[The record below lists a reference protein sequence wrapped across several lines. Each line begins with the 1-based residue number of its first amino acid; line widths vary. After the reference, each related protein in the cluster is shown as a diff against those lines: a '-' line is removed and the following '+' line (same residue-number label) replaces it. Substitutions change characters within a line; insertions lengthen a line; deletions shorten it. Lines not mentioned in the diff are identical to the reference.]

1 MRLSLIAL
9 STAALLACGPPTSSN
24 SGGSRRGGGGS
35 ASDAGAGSSLDASA
49 PTGDVGSD
57 ASDAGTEP
65 GALTIEQTCDQIAE
79 IIRPQ
84 CPDQVE
90 GVSAWCLVEYATLS
104 APGNNTAGCFEAFAI
119 TCDLDALRDCVGSG

>member
-1 MRLSLIAL
+1 MRLPFIAL

-35 ASDAGAGSSLDASA
+35 ASDAGAGSSLGASA
-49 PTGDVGSD
+49 PTGDVGP
-57 ASDAGTEP
+57 EP
-65 GALTIEQTCDQIAE
+65 GGLTIEQTCNQIAE

-90 GVSAWCLVEYATLS
+90 GVSAWCRAEYATLS
-104 APGNNTAGCFEAFAI
+104 APGNNTAGCFESFAI

>member
-1 MRLSLIAL
+1 MRLPLIAL

-24 SGGSRRGGGGS
+24 SGGSRRGGSGS
-35 ASDAGAGSSLDASA
+35 ASDAGAGGSLDASA
-49 PTGDVGSD
+49 PTGDAGSD
-57 ASDAGTEP
+57 TADAGTEP
-65 GALTIEQTCDQIAE
+65 GGSTIEQTCDQLAT

-90 GVSAWCLVEYATLS
+90 GVRAWCLVEYATLS
-104 APGNNTAGCFEAFAI
+104 APGNNTAGCFEAFAT